1 MSESAVPLALS
12 RITVATTLH
21 QHVKT
26 NLSHDGLGK
35 CTNMDFSQRFQT
47 QKYVFVILIRFLAV
61 SWIQGCFHWLS
72 SPFLF
77 NLSLFPKRLIHCY
90 LEKVTKPD
98 LNHMKYFKMCC
109 ISKFH
114 DMQCKALIFLVSR
127 LNIASALESVKGLF
141 CTNVQFLSAL

>member
-1 MSESAVPLALS
+1 MNQMSESAVPLVLS

-35 CTNMDFSQRFQT
+35 CTNMDFSQRFKT

-72 SPFLF
+72 NPIRSGVMADQRFSGQWHSQPK
-77 NLSLFPKRLIHCY
+77 NLGG
-90 LEKVTKPD
+90 
-98 LNHMKYFKMCC
+98 
-109 ISKFH
+109 
-114 DMQCKALIFLVSR
+114 Q
-127 LNIASALESVKGLF
+127 
-141 CTNVQFLSAL
+141 NV